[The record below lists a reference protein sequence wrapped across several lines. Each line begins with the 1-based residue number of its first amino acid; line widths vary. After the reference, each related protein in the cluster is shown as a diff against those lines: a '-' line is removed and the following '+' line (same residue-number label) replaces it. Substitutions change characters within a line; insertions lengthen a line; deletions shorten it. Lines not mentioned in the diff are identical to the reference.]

1 MLKRFLTTGFIFIFM
16 LSLGLVSCGD
26 DEKSSNGNMNIYNH
40 ISFKG
45 RSIKGSEEE
54 YTAAKAVAY
63 MNAKKIDEAIECL
76 EDYLQGDSDALSLES
91 LLVTAYFQKIGID
104 FLSIVTKFIK
114 QDYGS
119 INTITDGHYNDL
131 VTIVSKII
139 DDQETSMIYMEKA
152 EVLLDDL
159 EARSTLD
166 QYDLLKKSINKI
178 VLVSLSIMKIADKF
192 SKGFTQEDLDSITLE
207 DAQKILDRLAD
218 SGEAVGELIG
228 LDNLSE
234 EDIATLQSEVDKF
247 INEMN
252 DGEEELDD
260 EAKIDKIKAYIQ
272 ANYNI
277 IL

>member
-1 MLKRFLTTGFIFIFM
+1 MICF
-16 LSLGLVSCGD
+16 GLFSCGD
-26 DEKSSNGNMNIYNH
+26 DEKSSNGNANIYNH
-40 ISFKG
+40 ISLKG

-63 MNAKKIDEAIECL
+63 MNAKKVDEAIECL
-76 EDYLQGDSDALSLES
+76 EDYLDGDPDALSLES

-119 INTITDGHYNDL
+119 INTINDGHYNDL

-139 DDQETSMIYMEKA
+139 DDEDTSMLYMEKA

-166 QYDLLKKSINKI
+166 QYDLLKKTINKV

-192 SKGFTQEDLDSITLE
+192 SNGFTQEDLDSITLE
-207 DAQKILDRLAD
+207 DAQKILDRLVD
-218 SGEAVGELIG
+218 SGKAVGELIG

-234 EDIATLQSEVDKF
+234 DDIETLQTEVDKF

-252 DGEEELDD
+252 DGEEKLDD
-260 EAKIDKIKAYIQ
+260 GAKIDKIKAYIQ